1 MTKLS
6 RWPFHPRP
14 SQVLSCLSRR
24 FVLSRTRPHCTETQ
38 SPTYLTLTREP
49 SASSVKRTENM
60 WLLMDS
66 QTLQEGWQD
75 LTPQQ
80 QKVAARK
87 WSSSRVLWEHKDV
100 LKRIQEIGLCFFFFF
115 KCISLSI
122 EWLDWMT
129 RKNASSRGP
138 QPWGLY
144 RMLGTRHLDV
154 LWFLSSSCWSN

>member
-49 SASSVKRTENM
+49 SASSEKRTENT

-66 QTLQEGWQD
+66 QTLQEGWRD

-80 QKVAARK
+80 QRVPARK

-100 LKRIQEIGLCFFFFF
+100 LKRIQEIGLCFFFLKMYYF
-115 KCISLSI
+115 KYRVTGLN
-122 EWLDWMT
+122 DM
-129 RKNASSRGP
+129 RKNASSRCP

-154 LWFLSSSCWSN
+154 LWFISSTCWSN